1 MKVQFRN
8 TSFAMNN
15 YSQAKGQLPNSE
27 KTNYLENS
35 TNPNN
40 SKQVNFTAL
49 KAKTINKQIEKC
61 GKVAED
67 LYNKIGELIDKSIRA
82 YQIARKPGATKE
94 QKAAVKTTRKAV
106 KAAEKEF
113 KNLKPTQS

>member
-8 TSFAMNN
+8 VSF
-15 YSQAKGQLPNSE
+15 AKGQLPNSE
-27 KTNYLENS
+27 KTNYLGNS
-35 TNPNN
+35 TNLNN

-49 KAKTINKQIEKC
+49 KVKTINKQIERC

-67 LYNKIGELIDKSIRA
+67 LYREIGNLIDKSLIA
-82 YQIARKPGATKE
+82 YQIAHRPGATKE
-94 QKAAVKTTRKAV
+94 QKAAVKTTKKAV
-106 KAAEKEF
+106 RAAEKEF